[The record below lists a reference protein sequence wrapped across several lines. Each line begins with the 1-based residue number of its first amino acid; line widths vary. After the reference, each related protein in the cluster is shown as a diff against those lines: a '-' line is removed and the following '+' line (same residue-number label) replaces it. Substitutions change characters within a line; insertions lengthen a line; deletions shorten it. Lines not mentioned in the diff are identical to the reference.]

1 MDTWILLR
9 GLTRCSAHW
18 GRFVSEFESQPGV
31 QAIALDLPGTGR
43 LWKQRS
49 PSSMDGLVQSVR
61 GQLSALGVNT
71 PVCVLGLSMGAMVGA
86 RWALQWPS
94 EVRQLVLINTSTR
107 PFSPFWQ
114 RLRPAGLLRLLRLVL
129 VKAGPQAWEMEILRL
144 TSNHP
149 RDDVMPIWLTEREL
163 HPVSPG
169 NALRQLRAAAA
180 FTASATP
187 PRANALV
194 LASAGDRLVN
204 PACSMALA
212 SAWETSILVHPTA
225 GHDLTLDDAAWVVQA
240 VQNWRVRAL
249 PHSVRQL

>member
-18 GRFVSEFESQPGV
+18 GRFVAEFESQPGV

-61 GQLSALGVNT
+61 GQLNALGVNT

-86 RWALQWPS
+86 RWALQWPT

-114 RLRPAGLLRLLRLVL
+114 RLRPAGLLSLLWLTIVR
-129 VKAGPQAWEMEILRL
+129 AGPQAWEREILRL
-144 TSNHP
+144 TANHP
-149 RDDVMPIWLTEREL
+149 RDDVMPGWLTERRL

-169 NALRQLRAAAA
+169 NAFRQLRAAAA
-180 FTASATP
+180 FTASVNSA
-187 PRANALV
+187 RAKALV
-194 LASAGDRLVN
+194 LAAAGDRLVN

-212 SAWETSILVHPTA
+212 SAWDIPILLHPTA
-225 GHDLTLDDAAWVVQA
+225 GHDLTLDDGAWVVQA
-240 VQNWRVRAL
+240 VQNWRLGGL
-249 PHSVRQL
+249 PQRVRQL